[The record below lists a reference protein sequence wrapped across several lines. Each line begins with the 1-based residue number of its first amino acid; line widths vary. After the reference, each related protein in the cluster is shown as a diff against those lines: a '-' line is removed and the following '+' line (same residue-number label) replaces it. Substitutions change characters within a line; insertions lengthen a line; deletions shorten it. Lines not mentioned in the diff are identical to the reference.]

1 VPPHVRR
8 PKGTIGPPPPTAPSQ
23 GAARDVVTAAELAS
37 HYLIEPLGIG
47 PENPCGFADPFHFG
61 RSQLGLLF

>member
-1 VPPHVRR
+1 MSGGQKEPSGRRRQPP
-8 PKGTIGPPPPTAPSQ
+8 PSQ